1 MVPQI
6 HQLRPGGSTW
16 QSASVPSSSGLQPFI
31 KSSLCCQGSTV
42 APQIP
47 PPPPAP
53 SSVTWSPGCEFCMPE
68 SYPGRLS
75 NTPSCMVFPPCL
87 ASSWLSLQPQGAGS
101 VYTMN
106 LELTSSVDPVSQH
119 AGILQGLRTLSAHPA
134 DTDSNPMLWSWKR
147 QRGKSPQQRS
157 AVSVRK
163 DTERPSSSPLFFHL
177 PSHTCPALEWHAWFP
192 MQCRACPV
200 CCVATVSF
208 HSGQGMM

>member
-1 MVPQI
+1 VPVFPA
-6 HQLRPGGSTW
+6 HLVSSPLLNPHCAARAPRWLLRSP
-16 QSASVPSSSGLQPFI
+16 PR
-31 KSSLCCQGSTV
+31 
-42 APQIP
+42 
-47 PPPPAP
+47 PPPPALWP
-53 SSVTWSPGCEFCMPE
+53 GLLAVNSACLSPTQADSVTL
-68 SYPGRLS
+68 YHVIS